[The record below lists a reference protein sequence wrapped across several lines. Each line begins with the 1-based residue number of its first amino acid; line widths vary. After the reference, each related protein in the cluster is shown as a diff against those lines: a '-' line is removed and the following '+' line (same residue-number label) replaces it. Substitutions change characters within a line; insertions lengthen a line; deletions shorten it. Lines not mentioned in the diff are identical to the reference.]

1 MKKIKD
7 DIKKNMDLFVKEK
20 YMNTFFDILRKVKE
34 IIKNEENKKIETI
47 FNRFFKEK
55 KKEIPFEDKI
65 QNYFIKLKKS
75 IFINATCLNYTL
87 SNLEIS
93 YLKRKA
99 KIIRQ
104 KCYIIA
110 IQYKKKID
118 YIIELYITLCQK
130 ELEILKEIE
139 NERIKREK
147 YGKYY
152 KRKTKL
158 INQLEEEDDEKKEK
172 VINLF
177 IDNFDVYDNLS
188 NVRIIHIKKGEYIN
202 AYLFQKK
209 EENYDNYKLKIFKE
223 PSSKYLEKKNREKKK
238 SKEKNIQSKVF
249 NHISNFLQYKK
260 DLNKVSIIEND
271 NHITTHNKTLFSD
284 SSIHFENKS
293 CDKNMIRLNR
303 TFNQKKF
310 QKKINYPKSFKS
322 INKNNLKLSRGK
334 INSNSSNH
342 KLIETFPKVI
352 NSYCSQNN
360 IKIIHRRNN
369 HSNSKSYFSKTDL
382 YY

>member
-7 DIKKNMDLFVKEK
+7 DIKKNMSLFVKEK

-34 IIKNEENKKIETI
+34 IIKNEEKKKIETI
-47 FNRFFKEK
+47 FHRFYKEK
-55 KKEIPFEDKI
+55 KKEIPFENKI

-75 IFINATCLNYTL
+75 IFKNSTCLNYTL
-87 SNLEIS
+87 SKLEIS

-110 IQYKKKID
+110 IQNKKKIE
-118 YIIELYITLCQK
+118 YIIELYIALCQK

-139 NERIKREK
+139 NEKIQMEK

-152 KRKTKL
+152 KRKTTL
-158 INQLEEEDDEKKEK
+158 IDQLEEDDDENKEK

-177 IDNFDVYDNLS
+177 IDNFNGYDNLA
-188 NVRIIHIKKGEYIN
+188 NVEIIHIKKGEYIN

-209 EENYDNYKLKIFKE
+209 EENYDNYKLKIFKK
-223 PSSKYLEKKNREKKK
+223 PTSKYLEKKNREKKK
-238 SKEKNIQSKVF
+238 SKEKNIQSKVY
-249 NHISNFLQYKK
+249 NPISKFLQYKK
-260 DLNKVSIIEND
+260 DLSKVSIIEND
-271 NHITTHNKTLFSD
+271 NHIQNNNKTLFSE

-293 CDKNMIRLNR
+293 SDKNLFRLNR
-303 TFNQKKF
+303 TYNHNKIQI
-310 QKKINYPKSFKS
+310 KINYPNRFKS
-322 INKNNLKLSRGK
+322 IIKNNSKLSIRK
-334 INSNSSNH
+334 NNNNSSNH
-342 KLIETFPKVI
+342 KSIETFPKVI
-352 NSYCSQNN
+352 NSYCSYNN
-360 IKIIHRRNN
+360 LKTLHRRNN
-369 HSNSKSYFSKTDL
+369 SNSKSYFSKTDL

>member
-55 KKEIPFEDKI
+55 KKEIPFENKI

-75 IFINATCLNYTL
+75 IFKNSTCLNYTL
-87 SNLEIS
+87 SKLEIS

-110 IQYKKKID
+110 IQNKKKIE
-118 YIIELYITLCQK
+118 YIIELYIALCQK

-139 NERIKREK
+139 NEKIQMEK

-152 KRKTKL
+152 KRKTTL
-158 INQLEEEDDEKKEK
+158 IDQLEEDDDENKEK

-177 IDNFDVYDNLS
+177 IDNFNGYDNLA
-188 NVRIIHIKKGEYIN
+188 NVEIIHIKKGEYIN

-209 EENYDNYKLKIFKE
+209 EENYDNYKLKIFKK

-238 SKEKNIQSKVF
+238 SKEKNIQSKVY
-249 NHISNFLQYKK
+249 NPISKFLQYKK
-260 DLNKVSIIEND
+260 DLSKVSIIEND
-271 NHITTHNKTLFSD
+271 NHIQNNNKTLFSE

-293 CDKNMIRLNR
+293 SDKNLFRLNR
-303 TFNQKKF
+303 TYNHNKIQI
-310 QKKINYPKSFKS
+310 KINYPNRFKS
-322 INKNNLKLSRGK
+322 IIKNNSKLSIRK
-334 INSNSSNH
+334 NNNNSSNH
-342 KLIETFPKVI
+342 KSIETFPKVI
-352 NSYCSQNN
+352 NSYCSYNN
-360 IKIIHRRNN
+360 LKTLHRRNN
-369 HSNSKSYFSKTDL
+369 SNSKSYFSKTDL

>member
-7 DIKKNMDLFVKEK
+7 DIKKNMSLFVKEK

-34 IIKNEENKKIETI
+34 IIKNEEKKKIETI
-47 FNRFFKEK
+47 FHRFYKEK
-55 KKEIPFEDKI
+55 KKEIPFENKI

-75 IFINATCLNYTL
+75 IFINTTCLNYTL

-110 IQYKKKID
+110 IQNKKKIE
-118 YIIELYITLCQK
+118 YIIELYIALCQK

-139 NERIKREK
+139 NEKIQMEK

-152 KRKTKL
+152 KRKTTL
-158 INQLEEEDDEKKEK
+158 IDQLEEDDDENKEK

-177 IDNFDVYDNLS
+177 IDNFNGYDNLA
-188 NVRIIHIKKGEYIN
+188 NVEIIHIKKGEYIN

-209 EENYDNYKLKIFKE
+209 EENYDNYKLKIFKK
-223 PSSKYLEKKNREKKK
+223 PTSKYLEKKNREKKK
-238 SKEKNIQSKVF
+238 SKEKNIQSKVY
-249 NHISNFLQYKK
+249 NPISKFLQYKK
-260 DLNKVSIIEND
+260 DLSKVSIIEND
-271 NHITTHNKTLFSD
+271 NHIQNNNKTLFSE

-293 CDKNMIRLNR
+293 SDKNLFRLNR
-303 TFNQKKF
+303 TYNHNKIQI
-310 QKKINYPKSFKS
+310 KINCPNRFKS
-322 INKNNLKLSRGK
+322 IIKNNSKLSIRK
-334 INSNSSNH
+334 NNNNSSNH
-342 KLIETFPKVI
+342 KSIETFPKVI
-352 NSYCSQNN
+352 NSYCSYNN
-360 IKIIHRRNN
+360 LKTLHRRNN
-369 HSNSKSYFSKTDL
+369 SNSKSYFSKTDL